1 MALCIVDE
9 AHGAAEASSH
19 MPTLAQRL
27 HDQHVPPPKL
37 PPSALLTPAP
47 GLSST
52 SVPHK
57 APLPKPPPALM
68 ASPAPKPLP
77 VPKPPPAELAPSY
90 DVRAGGVV
98 ALAQDFRDRGV
109 VAPADWRSALSDG
122 RDIAPSRRSSRTVP
136 KASASHLQV
145 VWEED
150 WGWSSWSG
158 SSWWS
163 GHRDWRSYQ

>member
-1 MALCIVDE
+1 MALCIMDE

-19 MPTLAQRL
+19 KPTLAQRL

-37 PPSALLTPAP
+37 PPSSLLNPAP
-47 GLSST
+47 GLSSA
-52 SVPHK
+52 SVQHK
-57 APLPKPPPALM
+57 A
-68 ASPAPKPLP
+68 P

-136 KASASHLQV
+136 KPSASHLQV

-150 WGWSSWSG
+150 WWSSWSG
-158 SSWWS
+158 SSGWS
-163 GHRDWRSYQ
+163 GHHDWRSYQ